1 MSNMNL
7 LCFNLDSCTQ
17 SHPFSFRAF
26 ETFWAGDHKL
36 QQTAKKNR
44 NENEFKMKV
53 KKRADF
59 KMKFKNEKMQST
71 WNKQFRL
78 ALEPGRLG
86 TYHTNALDMIF

>member
-44 NENEFKMKV
+44 NEWIQNEGQ
-53 KKRADF
+53 KRAEF
-59 KMKFKNEKMQST
+59 IMKFKNEKMQNT